1 MASSPQSYQKRQ
13 RELRKKERKAEKL
26 AIRHGKSAAAKEA
39 ADDGQVVDEDAL
51 LEEFRLLNEKFA
63 AGDVPEDDFEFRKA
77 EIFAQLGLGEPPLG
91 ITHGHQTLVAG
102 QGHEGTTGHRVPV
115 NRGHHRSRKTE
126 DLAQGGN
133 QCTEQFFKLG
143 AIGVP
148 QAHQIEPGAEDVPL
162 RGQHDTTGQ
171 IVPE

>member
-39 ADDGQVVDEDAL
+39 AEEEGVDEDAL

-77 EIFAQLGLGEPPLG
+77 EIFAQLGLGEPPEPREP
-91 ITHGHQTLVAG
+91 AD
-102 QGHEGTTGHRVPV
+102 EPV
-115 NRGHHRSRKTE
+115 TE
-126 DLAQGGN
+126 SEA
-133 QCTEQFFKLG
+133 
-143 AIGVP
+143 
-148 QAHQIEPGAEDVPL
+148 
-162 RGQHDTTGQ
+162 
-171 IVPE
+171 